1 MALNSAE
8 VSRVLDEIAPAILGG
23 SVQKIFQPAQDAITL
38 EIHKQHRTVLLLLS
52 ADPDTARIHL
62 LRSRPAN
69 PPAPPDFCQ
78 FLRAHLEGGRLVGV
92 EQWRGDRIV
101 RLTIAGHD
109 GPLLLVA
116 ELTGRG
122 ANLLVLNAEEKILR
136 ALHTRPLHPP
146 PPDAPG
152 RAPSR
157 SHPPAL
163 GPPKRALSP
172 LAQARSS
179 AARSGHPLPSIA
191 TGHMSGVQV
200 DPPLPTHTR
209 PPQARRDA
217 PLPEER
223 YAVPLGGP
231 WIATVHS
238 HAETGPATQGFPISE
253 EMERRYEQQETERE
267 QATLQRVRLGK
278 LRKALKKTTR
288 RLESLTGDLDKAAR
302 YRDYARYGELLKT
315 RLSDIA
321 KGQDRI
327 AVVDYFDPALPELVL
342 PLNPA
347 KDANGNMQ
355 DYFRKYRKHLAAERE
370 IRPRLE
376 ATEQELKVLRLELE
390 ALEHSEWPPA
400 TSSGAEPTR
409 SRRLLAASGT
419 NRKESKSGG
428 PFRRFTS
435 ADGLPIFVGRNAR
448 ENEQLTFGLARSHD
462 LWFHA
467 RGVPGS
473 HVLLRVEKGVAPPAA
488 SIRDAGT
495 LALLYS
501 GLKKSGK
508 GEVMYAKR
516 SDVRK
521 IKGKTPGTVT
531 VTQDKTVFA
540 DLDPTRLRRLKESQG
555 IPDEKTMP
563 AR

>member
-1 MALNSAE
+1 MALTAAE
-8 VSRVLDEIAPAILGG
+8 VSRILDEIPPAILGG
-23 SVQKIFQPAQDAITL
+23 SVQKIFQPAKDAITL
-38 EIHKQHRTVLLLLS
+38 EIRKQQRTVLLLLS

-62 LRSRPAN
+62 LHTRPPN

-78 FLRAHLEGGRLVGV
+78 FLRAHLEGGRLVGI

-101 RLTIAGHD
+101 RLTIGGRD

-116 ELTGRG
+116 ELTGRR
-122 ANLLVLNAEEKILR
+122 ANLLVLNAEQKILR
-136 ALHTRPLHPP
+136 ALRPLHTRPPWVGQDRP
-146 PPDAPG
+146 FAPG
-152 RAPSR
+152 
-157 SHPPAL
+157 
-163 GPPKRALSP
+163 
-172 LAQARSS
+172 
-179 AARSGHPLPSIA
+179 
-191 TGHMSGVQV
+191 
-200 DPPLPTHTR
+200 TR
-209 PPQARRDA
+209 PPQAIDPLQRKARGTPDRL
-217 PLPEER
+217 LPEER
-223 YAVPLGGP
+223 YEPPLGGP
-231 WIATVHS
+231 WIATILDS
-238 HAETGPATQGFPISE
+238 HTETGSVIQGFPISE
-253 EMERRYEQQETERE
+253 EMERRYAQQETERE
-267 QATLQRVRLGK
+267 QATLQRARLVK
-278 LRKALKKTTR
+278 LRKAVKKTAR

-302 YRDYARYGELLKT
+302 YRDYARYGELLKA

-321 KGQDRI
+321 KGQNRI
-327 AVVDYFDPALPELVL
+327 AVVDYFDPALPKLVL
-342 PLNPA
+342 PLDPA

-355 DYFRKYRKHLAAERE
+355 DYFRKYRKHLAAERA

-376 ATEQELKVLRLELE
+376 AAEQELKRLRLELE
-390 ALEHSEWPPA
+390 ALEHGEWLPA

-409 SRRLLAASGT
+409 SRGLSPASPR
-419 NRKESKSGG
+419 NRREGKPGG

-473 HVLLRVEKGVAPPAA
+473 HVLLRIEKGVAPPAA

-531 VTQDKTVFA
+531 VTQDKTIFA
-540 DLDPTRLRRLKESQG
+540 DLDQARLRRLKESQG

>member
-1 MALNSAE
+1 MALTAAE
-8 VSRVLDEIAPAILGG
+8 VSRLLDEIAPAILGG
-23 SVQKIFQPAQDAITL
+23 SVQKIFQPAKDAITL
-38 EIHKQHRTVLLLLS
+38 EIHKQQRTVLLLLS

-62 LRSRPAN
+62 LHTRPPN

-116 ELTGRG
+116 EFTGRG

-136 ALHTRPLHPP
+136 ALKPLHTRPLHPP
-146 PPDAPG
+146 APGAPG

-157 SHPPAL
+157 GHPPAL
-163 GPPKRALSP
+163 GPPKRALPP

-200 DPPLPTHTR
+200 DPPLP
-209 PPQARRDA
+209 
-217 PLPEER
+217 EER

-238 HAETGPATQGFPISE
+238 HAETGPVTQGFPISE

-267 QATLQRVRLGK
+267 RATLQRAHLGK

-288 RLESLTGDLDKAAR
+288 RLEGLTGDLDKAAR
-302 YRDYARYGELLKT
+302 YRDYARYGELLKA

-321 KGQDRI
+321 RGQDRI
-327 AVVDYFDPALPELVL
+327 AVVDYFDPALPDLVL
-342 PLNPA
+342 PLDPA

-376 ATEQELKVLRLELE
+376 ATEQELKMLRLELE
-390 ALEHSEWPPA
+390 ALEHGEWLPA
-400 TSSGAEPTR
+400 ASSGAEPTR
-409 SRRLLAASGT
+409 SRSLLAASGT

-473 HVLLRVEKGVAPPAA
+473 HVLLRIEKGVAPPAA

>member
-1 MALNSAE
+1 
-8 VSRVLDEIAPAILGG
+8 
-23 SVQKIFQPAQDAITL
+23 
-38 EIHKQHRTVLLLLS
+38 
-52 ADPDTARIHL
+52 
-62 LRSRPAN
+62 
-69 PPAPPDFCQ
+69 
-78 FLRAHLEGGRLVGV
+78 
-92 EQWRGDRIV
+92 
-101 RLTIAGHD
+101 
-109 GPLLLVA
+109 
-116 ELTGRG
+116 
-122 ANLLVLNAEEKILR
+122 
-136 ALHTRPLHPP
+136 
-146 PPDAPG
+146 
-152 RAPSR
+152 
-157 SHPPAL
+157 
-163 GPPKRALSP
+163 
-172 LAQARSS
+172 
-179 AARSGHPLPSIA
+179 
-191 TGHMSGVQV
+191 
-200 DPPLPTHTR
+200 
-209 PPQARRDA
+209 
-217 PLPEER
+217 
-223 YAVPLGGP
+223 
-231 WIATVHS
+231 
-238 HAETGPATQGFPISE
+238 
-253 EMERRYEQQETERE
+253 
-267 QATLQRVRLGK
+267 
-278 LRKALKKTTR
+278 
-288 RLESLTGDLDKAAR
+288 
-302 YRDYARYGELLKT
+302 
-315 RLSDIA
+315 LSDIA

-342 PLNPA
+342 PLDPA

-370 IRPRLE
+370 IGPRLE
-376 ATEQELKVLRLELE
+376 ATEQELKMLRLELE
-390 ALEHSEWPPA
+390 ALEHGEWPPA

>member
-1 MALNSAE
+1 MALTAAE
-8 VSRVLDEIAPAILGG
+8 VSRILDEIAPAILGG
-23 SVQKIFQPAQDAITL
+23 SVQKIFQPAKDSITL
-38 EIHKQHRTVLLLLS
+38 EIHKQQRTVLLLLS

-62 LRSRPAN
+62 LRTCPAN

-101 RLTIAGHD
+101 RLTIAGTD
-109 GPLLLVA
+109 GPLLLVS

-122 ANLLVLNAEEKILR
+122 ANLLVLNAEQKVLR
-136 ALHTRPLHPP
+136 ALKLY
-146 PPDAPG
+146 G
-152 RAPSR
+152 
-157 SHPPAL
+157 
-163 GPPKRALSP
+163 
-172 LAQARSS
+172 
-179 AARSGHPLPSIA
+179 
-191 TGHMSGVQV
+191 
-200 DPPLPTHTR
+200 
-209 PPQARRDA
+209 
-217 PLPEER
+217 ER
-223 YAVPLGGP
+223 YAMPLGGP
-231 WIATVHS
+231 WIATVLDS
-238 HAETGPATQGFPISE
+238 HAATRPVTQGFPISE
-253 EMERRYEQQETERE
+253 EMERRYEQQETERK
-267 QATLQRVRLGK
+267 QATLQRARLGK
-278 LRKALKKTTR
+278 LRKAVKKTAR
-288 RLESLTGDLDKAAR
+288 RLESLAGDLVKAAR
-302 YRDYARYGELLKT
+302 YWDYARYGELLKA
-315 RLSDIA
+315 RLRHIA

-327 AVVDYFDPALPELVL
+327 AVIDYFDPALPELVL
-342 PLNPA
+342 PLDPA
-347 KDANGNMQ
+347 KDAKGNMQ

-370 IRPRLE
+370 IGPRLE
-376 ATEQELKVLRLELE
+376 AAEQELKMLRLELD
-390 ALEHSEWPPA
+390 ALEHGEWPPA